1 MVMGQEKT
9 STKGKHKAMIQTDI
23 NLLVPRSNCRFS
35 STNLNL
41 KARSGPGRSRNII
54 QNIKNSEVGTN

>member
-9 STKGKHKAMIQTDI
+9 FTKGKHKAMIQTDI

-41 KARSGPGRSRNII
+41 KARSGQVAHVI
-54 QNIKNSEVGTN
+54 